1 MCKRTRFKFFPYL
14 LIIWA
19 YFHRAELW
27 QKLITQKCMYFWP
40 YVDKAKMRLKGVQLF
55 WKLLTKSWKIKINA
69 CLPNAFCPY
78 DYGVK
83 SKRLLSY
90 ELSKRQKWNPNTLY
104 IHELNKYDKTHCE
117 YICYSSVKLSV
128 SAKPTIFFERR
139 PAETYIHDN
148 WLDLDVTNKYL
159 KRYCAIN
166 IAGSQHKVLVS
177 YFLYKSIIQKYPV
190 NRYQKSFQ
198 ISRNRDRKII
208 WHLSFRR
215 WHHIHLA
222 FPFSNFLPIGLSDVP
237 ILNSPFKIVKVPRFW
252 SFFLYHVSKHDFL
265 KNMNVQIK
273 LCNEKHLIICFVIF
287 GTRATNIEW
296 ESSITSH
303 MPTNWLLPSEIT
315 IMNTVTYNSFFLM
328 FY

>member
-90 ELSKRQKWNPNTLY
+90 KLSKRQKWNPNTLY
-104 IHELNKYDKTHCE
+104 MHELNKYDKTHCE

-166 IAGSQHKVLVS
+166 IAGSQHKVLSCLVG
-177 YFLYKSIIQKYPV
+177 YFLYKRI
-190 NRYQKSFQ
+190 
-198 ISRNRDRKII
+198 
-208 WHLSFRR
+208 
-215 WHHIHLA
+215 
-222 FPFSNFLPIGLSDVP
+222 
-237 ILNSPFKIVKVPRFW
+237 
-252 SFFLYHVSKHDFL
+252 
-265 KNMNVQIK
+265 
-273 LCNEKHLIICFVIF
+273 
-287 GTRATNIEW
+287 
-296 ESSITSH
+296 
-303 MPTNWLLPSEIT
+303 
-315 IMNTVTYNSFFLM
+315 
-328 FY
+328 